1 MVDGVRINGTG
12 PVRQVARTVEAVA
25 LAPVAV
31 ASATATSTVATMAAL
46 GAPVDA
52 SRVAAIRAGIADGSY
67 KVDADAIAAKMIEID
82 LPPA

>member
-12 PVRQVARTVEAVA
+12 PAERIARIAAPADRQRIVAATVPE
-25 LAPVAV
+25 P
-31 ASATATSTVATMAAL
+31 STVARIAAQ
-46 GAPVDA
+46 GVPVDG

-67 KVDADAIAAKMIEID
+67 SVDPDAIAAKMIEID